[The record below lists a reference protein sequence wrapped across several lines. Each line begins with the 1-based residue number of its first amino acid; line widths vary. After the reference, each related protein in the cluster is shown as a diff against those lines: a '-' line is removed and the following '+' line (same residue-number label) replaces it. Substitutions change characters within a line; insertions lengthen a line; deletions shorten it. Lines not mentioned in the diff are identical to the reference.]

1 MKKTIYFFTKSFL
14 KQVEHNT
21 DKNLH
26 TENLVL
32 IAKELNNADKQLNNA
47 DLVLATQSL
56 LNLHEFFGSL
66 TQDLKKIREQIS
78 QELFI
83 RIKDK
88 FENHKDLN
96 NVL

>member
-1 MKKTIYFFTKSFL
+1 MKNKYYFFTKSFL
-14 KQVEHNT
+14 KQIKHNT
-21 DKNLH
+21 DNNLH

-32 IAKELNNADKQLNNA
+32 IAKELNDA

-78 QELFI
+78 TVLFI

-88 FENHKDLN
+88 FENHEDLQN
-96 NVL
+96 AL

>member
-1 MKKTIYFFTKSFL
+1 MKTLSKSFIR
-14 KQVEHNT
+14 QIEHNT
-21 DKNLH
+21 DNNLH

-32 IAKELNNADKQLNNA
+32 IAKELNDA

-66 TQDLKKIREQIS
+66 TQDLKRIRDKVSEKLS
-78 QELFI
+78 K
-83 RIKDK
+83 RIEER
-88 FENHKDLN
+88 FENHEDLT

>member
-14 KQVEHNT
+14 KRVEHNT
-21 DKNLH
+21 DNNLH

-32 IAKELNNADKQLNNA
+32 IAKELNDA

-56 LNLHEFFGSL
+56 LNLHEYFGSL
-66 TQDLKKIREQIS
+66 TQDLKRIREQIS

-83 RIKDK
+83 RIKNK
-88 FENHKDLN
+88 FENHEDLN

>member
-1 MKKTIYFFTKSFL
+1 MKNFTKSFL

-21 DKNLH
+21 DNNLH

-32 IAKELNNADKQLNNA
+32 IAKELKDV

-88 FENHKDLN
+88 FENHQDLN
-96 NVL
+96 KVL

>member
-1 MKKTIYFFTKSFL
+1 MKKTFTKSFI

-32 IAKELNNADKQLNNA
+32 IAKELKDA

-88 FENHKDLN
+88 FENHADLN

>member
-1 MKKTIYFFTKSFL
+1 MKKTFTKSFL
-14 KQVEHNT
+14 KQIEHNT
-21 DKNLH
+21 YNNHH

-32 IAKELNNADKQLNNA
+32 IAKELNDA

-66 TQDLKKIREQIS
+66 TQDLKRIRDKVSE
-78 QELFI
+78 ELFT
-83 RIKDK
+83 RIEDK
-88 FENHKDLN
+88 FENFEDLN

>member
-1 MKKTIYFFTKSFL
+1 MKNFTKSFL

-32 IAKELNNADKQLNNA
+32 IAKELKDV

-88 FENHKDLN
+88 FENHQDLN
-96 NVL
+96 KVL

>member
-21 DKNLH
+21 DNNLH

-32 IAKELNNADKQLNNA
+32 IAKELNDA

-66 TQDLKKIREQIS
+66 TPDLKKIRDKIS
-78 QELFI
+78 QILFI
-83 RIKDK
+83 RIEDK
-88 FENHKDLN
+88 FKNHEDLT

>member
-21 DKNLH
+21 DNNLH

-32 IAKELNNADKQLNNA
+32 IAKELNDA

-56 LNLHEFFGSL
+56 LNLHEYFGSL

-88 FENHKDLN
+88 FENHEDLN

>member
-1 MKKTIYFFTKSFL
+1 MTKTYFFTKSFL

-21 DKNLH
+21 DNNLH

-32 IAKELNNADKQLNNA
+32 IAKELKDV

-88 FENHKDLN
+88 FENHQDLN
-96 NVL
+96 KVL

>member
-1 MKKTIYFFTKSFL
+1 MKKTIYFFTESFL

-21 DKNLH
+21 DNNLH

-32 IAKELNNADKQLNNA
+32 IAKELNDA

-66 TQDLKKIREQIS
+66 TQDLKRIREQIS
-78 QELFI
+78 TVLFI

-88 FENHKDLN
+88 FENHEDLQ